1 MSVIAPELARGAAA
15 PRRRSVEVPEPRH
28 LRVVTQVRRR
38 PRLNAVTAVLVGAL
52 VVAGMLAV
60 AVSQTMLVQGQLR
73 IDTLDEQV
81 SAEKTRYQRL
91 RLRVAQLESPDHV
104 VRVAIERLGMVP
116 PDEVVYVTPDRP
128 TTGGSA
134 SSQSSGG
141 DIAASDES
149 WEDVKPYLETT
160 P

>member
-1 MSVIAPELARGAAA
+1 VIAPELARGAAA
-15 PRRRSVEVPEPRH
+15 PRRRTAEAPEPRH
-28 LRVVTQVRRR
+28 LRVVTPVRRR
-38 PRLNAVTAVLVGAL
+38 RRLNAVTAVLVGAL

-60 AVSQTMLVQGQLR
+60 AASQTMLVQGQLQ
-73 IDTLDEQV
+73 IDQLEEQV
-81 SAEKTRYQRL
+81 SAEKTRYQQL

-128 TTGGSA
+128 A
-134 SSQSSGG
+134 SSGSTTASGT

-149 WEDVKPYLETT
+149 WQDVKPYLETT